1 MAVGGAVTN
10 FPQGFTNGMT
20 VRGMPLLQMQPG
32 NVFWV
37 NNSTVLNQG
46 AVAGSDGNRGTWQ
59 RPFATLAFAISQCVA
74 GRGDIIF
81 VGAGHAETITAAA
94 GIALNIA
101 GVAIIGIGAG
111 SLRPTFTFTTAA
123 TASITVAAA
132 NISIQNCLF
141 VSGVAALA
149 TVFDNANAVVATDF
163 AIDNCEFRDSSTT
176 LNIVSCFK
184 SGTTAQQAAGFSFTN
199 NLVFSSMAI
208 PTAATTAVVSAAAQ
222 ARFNLSNNTIIR
234 SAALNNTATLLA
246 MGANAHT
253 LLTVKGNR
261 SVTPNTGTTAGELIS
276 GGGTTSS
283 GLVSDNYVWHLAATG
298 LIAPL
303 LTGLGFAQNYCSI
316 TGAADK
322 QPTLNPLAV

>member
-1 MAVGGAVTN
+1 MPVGGAVTN
-10 FPQGFTNGMT
+10 FPQGFTNGMN

-32 NVFWV
+32 EVFWV
-37 NNSTVLNQG
+37 NNSAVLNKN
-46 AVAGSDGNRGTWQ
+46 AAAGSDGNRGTYQ
-59 RPFATLAFAISQCVA
+59 RPFATLTFALSQCVA

-81 VGAGHAETITAAA
+81 LGAGHAETITAAA
-94 GIALNIA
+94 GIALNVA

-132 NISIQNCLF
+132 NMSIQNCLF
-141 VSGVAALA
+141 ISGVAALA

-163 AIDNCEFRDSSTT
+163 AIDSCEFRDSSTT
-176 LNIVSCFK
+176 LNIVTCFK
-184 SGTTAQQAAGFSFTN
+184 SGTTAQQAAGFSFTR
-199 NLVFSSMAI
+199 NLVTSIMAI
-208 PTAATTAVVSAAAQ
+208 PTAATTAVVSQAAQ
-222 ARFNLSNNTIIR
+222 ARFNISNNTVIR
-234 SAALNNTATLLA
+234 SVALNNTATLLA

-253 LLTVKGNR
+253 LMQVKNNY
-261 SVTPNTGTTAGELIS
+261 SATLNTGTTAGELIS

-283 GLVSDNYVWHLAATG
+283 GMVMENIVWHLAATG

-303 LTGLGFAQNYCSI
+303 STGLAFGQNYCSI

-322 QPTLNPLAV
+322 QPLLNPLAV